1 MNAKSCFLIA
11 AAVAAL
17 AAPGPIARA
26 GSIWAKAQQTRVAP
40 RGYTDDT
47 ARQVGDVL
55 TIVINEK
62 SAVDNETK
70 RDNDKKNDRTA
81 TASASLTS
89 NTMAK
94 WFGKTPKNTF
104 TAPTGTVAS
113 SAETKFQ
120 GQADYTATRS
130 VTDSITVTVYDVL
143 PNGNLV
149 IMGARER
156 RIDGETQVV
165 NISGIVRPTDV
176 TFTNT
181 VTSEQVAEFQ
191 MVTAVKGAD
200 ASFAKPGWL
209 SSFFNF
215 FSPW

>member
-1 MNAKSCFLIA
+1 MNAKSYMLLA
-11 AAVAAL
+11 AALVAL

-26 GSIWAKAQQTRVAP
+26 GSIWARAQQNRVAP

-62 SAVDNETK
+62 SAVDNQTK

-81 TASASLTS
+81 NASASLTS
-89 NTMAK
+89 NSMAK
-94 WFGKTPKNTF
+94 WFGKDTKSTF
-104 TAPTGTVAS
+104 VAPTGTVAS

-149 IMGARER
+149 VMGCRER
-156 RIDGETQVV
+156 RIDGETQVM
-165 NISGIVRPTDV
+165 NLSGIVRPSDV
-176 TFTNT
+176 TFANT
-181 VTSEQVAEFQ
+181 IPSEQVAEFQ
-191 MVTAVKGAD
+191 MVTAVKGPD